1 MAYKSHIKAVEK
13 YNKNNYQEI
22 KLRVKTGKKN
32 IIELYAKNTGNSLN
46 NYINKAIDC
55 QLAIDGY
62 KPEQEQQAGDAAAAG
77 DPEGE
82 TGEKQ

>member
-46 NYINKAIDC
+46 NYINIAIDK
-55 QLAIDGY
+55 QLACDGF
-62 KPEQEQQAGDAAAAG
+62 KPEEQQAGDAAAAG
-77 DPEGE
+77 DPAGE